1 MKKRLQNIMRHIAGA
16 TASHKSPFSKI
27 TTPSNKFPI
36 TQNFRDKWVIPFYR
50 KRPSEDGYLDD
61 FANLST
67 DLNSTVIDTLLCDFN
82 WRTRSVGALFA
93 AAGRYDYSVKTIGNH
108 LLKSEVCFAGKSY
121 CTALSCIAT
130 EEAIDFICQYLDYY
144 LDRKDLYY
152 DQAEAMASL
161 QYLDPNQSESFE
173 PKWNEF
179 IADKPNWDLN
189 GTFNWIK
196 KDIEAINKQ
205 RENNTQ

>member
-1 MKKRLQNIMRHIAGA
+1 MRHIAGA
-16 TASHKSPFSKI
+16 TISHKSPYSEVI
-27 TTPSNKFPI
+27 VPSNESPI
-36 TQNFRDKWVIPFYR
+36 TQDFRDKWVIPFYM
-50 KRPSEDGYLDD
+50 KHPSEDGYIDD
-61 FANLST
+61 FINLSP
-67 DLNSTVIDTLLCDFN
+67 DLDSSVIHNLLGDFN

-93 AAGRYDYSVKTIGNH
+93 AAGRFDYTVNTIGNL

-130 EEAIDFICQYLDYY
+130 DDAIDFICQYLDHY

-161 QYLDPNQSESFE
+161 QYLDPIRSKSFE

-179 IADKPNWDLN
+179 IADKPNWGLDR
-189 GTFNWIK
+189 TFDWIK
-196 KDIEAINKQ
+196 KDIEAINQQ
-205 RENNTQ
+205 RENKSE